1 MRVQSPN
8 IIRDAVLFGVGF
20 FYIQEEFQPSETVW
34 TNGSSQS
41 FSLGGEK
48 ENMSKTFGLFDL
60 TTSKQV
66 KGFCSSSKPFYVWRA
81 N

>member
-1 MRVQSPN
+1 M
-8 IIRDAVLFGVGF
+8 LFCFVF
-20 FYIQEEFQPSETVW
+20 LLQEEFQPSETVY
-34 TNGSSQS
+34 TNGGSRSCGILY
-41 FSLGGEK
+41 FLGGEK

-60 TTSKQV
+60 MTSKQV